1 MDPIDRKI
9 LALLQSNAGLSIADI
24 ATKVGLSQTPCWK
37 RIQKMEQAGVIKA
50 RVALLDAKRLNL
62 GLTVFVI
69 IRTNQHDDVWLQ
81 KFARAVK
88 EMNEITA
95 IWRMA
100 GDIDYLLRVVVKD
113 MEAYDAFYRR
123 LIKRVSLS
131 DVSSTFVMEEIKYTT
146 ARLRAPLPSTSWR
159 IRDLIPANR
168 RTAGNRGHAYLSE
181 AASRRPALENAP
193 IVFSKGQF
201 LCNRLNTAPAR
212 LQPHLSFRLSP
223 RRRLRSQAL
232 VCMAA

>member
-1 MDPIDRKI
+1 MDAIDRKI
-9 LALLQSNAGLSIADI
+9 LSILQTNAGLAINDI
-24 ATKVGLSQTPCWK
+24 AARVGLSQTPCWK
-37 RIQKMEQAGVIKA
+37 RIQKMEQTGVIKA
-50 RVALLDAKRLNL
+50 RVAILDARKLNL

-69 IRTNQHDDVWLQ
+69 LRTSQHDEAWLQ

-88 EMNEITA
+88 EMPEITA

-146 ARLRAPLPSTSWR
+146 ALPLE
-159 IRDLIPANR
+159 PA
-168 RTAGNRGHAYLSE
+168 AQLL
-181 AASRRPALENAP
+181 PA
-193 IVFSKGQF
+193 
-201 LCNRLNTAPAR
+201 
-212 LQPHLSFRLSP
+212 
-223 RRRLRSQAL
+223 
-232 VCMAA
+232 